1 MSALLHFEDFH
12 EGQRFALGPHTVG
25 RDAIIAFAQEFD
37 PQPFHLDET
46 AAESSLLGGLAASG
60 WHSTAITMRLMCD
73 ACLSRSS
80 ILGSSGMDEVKWLS
94 PVLAG
99 DVLSGDFVITAT
111 RASASRPGIGMV
123 NFTTKLAGG
132 DGRPKIE
139 MTGMFFM
146 RRRSS

>member
-1 MSALLHFEDFH
+1 MAEFLHFEDFA
-12 EGQRFALGPHTVG
+12 EGARFPLGPHTVT

-37 PQPFHLDET
+37 PQPFHLDEE
-46 AAESSLLGGLAASG
+46 AAKASILGGLAASG
-60 WHSTAITMRLMCD
+60 WHSTAMLMRLMCD

-99 DVLSGDFVITAT
+99 DVLSGDFTITST
-111 RASASRPGIGMV
+111 RASASRPGIGIV
-123 NFTTKLAGG
+123 NFTSKLAGA
-132 DGRPKIE
+132 DGKPKIE

-146 RRRSS
+146 RRRTP

>member
-1 MSALLHFEDFH
+1 MAEFLHFEDFA
-12 EGQRFALGPHTVG
+12 EGARFPLGPHTVT

-37 PQPFHLDET
+37 PQPFHLDEE
-46 AAESSLLGGLAASG
+46 AAKASILGGLAASG
-60 WHSTAITMRLMCD
+60 WHSTAMLMRLMCD

-99 DVLSGDFVITAT
+99 DVLSGDFTITST
-111 RASASRPGIGMV
+111 RASASRPGIGIV
-123 NFTTKLAGG
+123 NFTSKLAGA
-132 DGRPKIE
+132 DGTPKIE

-146 RRRSS
+146 RRRAL